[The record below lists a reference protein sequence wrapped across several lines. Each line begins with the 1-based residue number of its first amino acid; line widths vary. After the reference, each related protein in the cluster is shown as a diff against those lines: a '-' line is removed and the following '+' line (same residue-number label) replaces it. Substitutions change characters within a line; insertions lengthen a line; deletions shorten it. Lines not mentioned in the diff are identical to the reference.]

1 MCLKKDWNSP
11 VYAFFHPEADIE
23 STGNMCK
30 HVKNCWGE
38 DALAAAVQTKNAREA
53 HETVVQGILTTGTI
67 TASFE
72 RKGKGKVTFSH
83 HQHTKTETKAEIV
96 HWVSE
101 SFRFQSLM
109 KTGRLEYYIPSPST
123 VSRDVHLVFVQTRQ
137 QIANMLQKYEG
148 ELNFAMD
155 AWTSPNHKA
164 FMAESVHLEH
174 KGKPVAMILDIVE
187 VPKVSN

>member
-1 MCLKKDWNSP
+1 IRRFLDTGD
-11 VYAFFHPEADIE
+11 AR

-53 HETVVQGILTTGTI
+53 HETVVQGILMTGTI

-83 HQHTKTETKAEIV
+83 HQHTKMETN
-96 HWVSE
+96 
-101 SFRFQSLM
+101 FRFQSLM
-109 KTGRLEYYIPSPST
+109 KTGRPEYYIPSPST
-123 VSRDVHLVFVQTRQ
+123 VSHDVRLVFVRTHQR
-137 QIANMLQKYEG
+137 IANMLQKYEG

-155 AWTSPNHKA
+155 AWMSPNHKA

-187 VPKVSN
+187 VPKSHSGVTLAEAF